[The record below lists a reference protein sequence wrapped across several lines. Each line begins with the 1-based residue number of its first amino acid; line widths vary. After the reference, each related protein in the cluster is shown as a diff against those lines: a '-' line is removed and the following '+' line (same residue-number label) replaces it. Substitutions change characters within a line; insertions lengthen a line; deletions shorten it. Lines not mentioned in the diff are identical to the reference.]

1 MPVGGATKDGLEG
14 RLSSL
19 CVSKSEGGGGCA
31 TTDGEADAAR
41 SCSSRPASAMGD
53 GDDFAKAERT
63 DFPGCTK
70 GSVDGRGDC
79 SPEKG
84 NESVASSKQRPL
96 QGEQCQWNRTT
107 VATKKINSMLR
118 QIE

>member
-1 MPVGGATKDGLEG
+1 MSIVGATEDGLER
-14 RLSSL
+14 RLTSL
-19 CVSKSEGGGGCA
+19 RVNSSEGGGSCVA
-31 TTDGEADAAR
+31 TDGEADASR

-53 GDDFAKAERT
+53 GDDFAKEERA

-70 GSVDGRGDC
+70 GSVDGIGDC

-107 VATKKINSMLR
+107 VATKKINSSCD
-118 QIE
+118 I